1 MLISTNHANY
11 QGPGPTPCAIRCPAV
26 SSQGSSGFFPLWNR
40 CWIWRW
46 PRASALK
53 NRCCGFARTAAKSTT
68 TPTPAAS
75 SAPSG
80 AATSTMSGPGVPA
93 SGRTAESGSARYRL
107 KTALPSP
114 LFTYRRPVS
123 PPWKTPVTSQSWAR
137 RYNALDLAP
146 GKVVRPG
153 IPRHPVKKLQLKSP
167 QNNCGKCRNV
177 VE

>member
-1 MLISTNHANY
+1 M
-11 QGPGPTPCAIRCPAV
+11 V

-53 NRCCGFARTAAKSTT
+53 NRCCGSARTAAKSTV

-80 AATSTMSGPGVPA
+80 AATSTTSGPGVPV
-93 SGRTAESGSARYRL
+93 SGRTAEPVSARYRS
-107 KTALPSP
+107 KAALPSL

-123 PPWKTPVTSQSWAR
+123 PPWNLPVTSQSRVW
-137 RYNALDLAP
+137 RYNALDLTP

-153 IPRHPVKKLQLKSP
+153 TPRHPVKELQLKPP
-167 QNNCGKCRNV
+167 QNNCGICRIV